1 MARNLIGIKS
11 SVSDTSKRMRVVQ
24 LLGETRNYA
33 IDNCCVLVYTVARAV
48 TDQTTSVTKHR
59 RVTSYGVCL
68 PTG

>member
-1 MARNLIGIKS
+1 
-11 SVSDTSKRMRVVQ
+11 MRVVQ